1 MSFVSVVS
9 GMGAVWPLLEALDPL
24 LAELPPLDPLD
35 LLSVA
40 GRPLLAELP
49 PVDPLDLDSVS
60 LPVLELFE
68 LLVEPELELLSAG
81 LSWVLPL
88 LAESACTLRSPASVP
103 PNSFT
108 LTLRCDSIK
117 LASAPTRSRYSA
129 ESFPMVFFA
138 VLRLFDSVG

>member
-1 MSFVSVVS
+1 
-9 GMGAVWPLLEALDPL
+9 MGAVCPLLEALDPL
-24 LAELPPLDPLD
+24 LAELPPLDSLG

-40 GRPLLAELP
+40 GKPLLAELP

-60 LPVLELFE
+60 LPVFKLF
-68 LLVEPELELLSAG
+68 VEPELELLAAG

-88 LAESACTLRSPASVP
+88 LVESACTLRSPASVP

-108 LTLRCDSIK
+108 FTLRCDSMK

-129 ESFPMVFFA
+129 ESFPMVLFA